1 MELKSVALLGSK
13 GGKMKGL
20 ANKEIIVPSH
30 NVARIQESHIFL
42 GHLIFELAEEIIVK
56 N

>member
-30 NVARIQESHIFL
+30 NVARIQELHIFL
-42 GHLIFELAEEIIVK
+42 GHLIFELAEKIIVK